1 MKVLIISAGVGDG
14 HDSAAKALI
23 STAPDQVS
31 VDFLRLEEF
40 MQPWQRWLLITS
52 YYYLTSCLRGSLWR
66 VVYRYGQK
74 KPGQVAFRSL
84 LWFGRS
90 AGDKLCQKVLQ
101 INPDIIITTH
111 FYTPVLLERIKK
123 PSFKLGVIVTDFNW
137 YNLWFHS
144 KVDHYFVPSSF
155 IADCVIKKSSTPP
168 KITITGI
175 PVRPVFHESYSK
187 KELRQKLGLPLNKPL
202 VLLMTG
208 GTGLVPAEKYLIA
221 LKNYLKNWEFVMIA
235 GRNQA
240 LQVKLQTIVKN
251 LALPSTTVLG
261 WTDQTAD
268 YIRAADLVITKP
280 GGLTTS
286 ECLAA
291 KVPLLLI
298 SPIPGHEEGNA
309 RYLEKLNLAIFSKN
323 IAGTGAAAEKI
334 LAGETRLAVQ
344 KNTAATTLIWEAITG
359 LDQVRKNLDSDQPKN

>member
-14 HDSAAKALI
+14 HDAAAKALI
-23 STAPDQVS
+23 STAPDQAS
-31 VDFLRLEEF
+31 VVFLRLEEF
-40 MQPWQRWLLITS
+40 MRPWQKRLFINS
-52 YYYLTSCLRGSLWR
+52 YYYLTSCFKGSLWR
-66 VVYRYGQK
+66 IVYHYGQK

-84 LWFGRS
+84 LWFGHS
-90 AGDKLCQKVLQ
+90 AGASLCKRVLE

-111 FYTPVLLERIKK
+111 FYTPVLLEKIKN
-123 PSFKLGVIVTDFNW
+123 PNFKLGVVVTDFNW
-137 YNLWFHS
+137 YNLWFHP
-144 KVDHYFVPSSF
+144 KVDHYFVPSSH
-155 IADCVIKKSSTPP
+155 IADCVTKKSSTPP

-175 PVRPVFHESYSK
+175 PVRPVFHEPASK
-187 KELRQKLGLPLNKPL
+187 KELRQKLGLPLEKPL

-208 GTGLVPAEKYLIA
+208 GTGLVPAEKYLQA
-221 LKNYLKNWEFVMIA
+221 LTPYLKNWQLVIIA

-240 LQVKLQTIVKN
+240 LQKKLQTVVKN
-251 LALPSTTVLG
+251 QNLQSVSVLG

-291 KVPLLLI
+291 KAPLLLI

-309 RYLEKLNLAIFSKN
+309 RYLEKLEVAIFPRKISE
-323 IAGTGAAAEKI
+323 IGPEVEKI
-334 LAGETRLAVQ
+334 LAGKNQLKVQ
-344 KNTAATTLIWEAITG
+344 EKPAATTLIWKTVIAQ
-359 LDQVRKNLDSDQPKN
+359 DQTSKNPGFDQPKN